1 MKFTKIAAA
10 AVAVS
15 TLAGSAFAADLPSRK
30 APVMVPPPPPVFTW
44 AGFYVGLNVGY
55 IDGPRTTSV
64 GYPIANDGTAGAA
77 FPGSQLAAAGMS
89 SYGIGQKGGVL
100 GGVQAG
106 YNWQF
111 GSAVLGL
118 EADFDGAGVKNR
130 GVFGGIQPFTG
141 FAGFSQESIVNSNTT
156 LNWIGTVRGR
166 IGYSP
171 FAPILIY
178 ATGGLAYGQ
187 VKTNIGYYQLI
198 LPPGACGPCNGASS
212 ALSMSGTRVGWTAG
226 AGVEWMVWQNVSLK
240 GEVLYYDLGK
250 QNGGTVMYNPNV
262 GAGTIFT
269 TTGAAVR
276 TRTDGIIA
284 RAGINYHFNWGAPMA
299 PVVARY

>member
-1 MKFTKIAAA
+1 MLKKALTTALFASVVSTA
-10 AVAVS
+10 AV
-15 TLAGSAFAADLPSRK
+15 AADLPSRK

-55 IDGPRTTSV
+55 IDGPRTTSY
-64 GYPIANDGTAGAA
+64 GFPIANDGTAGAA
-77 FPGSQLAAAGMS
+77 FPGAQLAAAGMS
-89 SYGIGQKGGVL
+89 SAGIGQKGGVL
-100 GGVQAG
+100 GGIQAG

-130 GVFGGIQPFTG
+130 GAGSSIQPFTG
-141 FAGFSQESIVNSNTT
+141 FANTQLSAVST
-156 LNWIGTVRGR
+156 NTSLNWIGTVRGR

-171 FAPILIY
+171 FAPILLY
-178 ATGGLAYGQ
+178 ATGGLAYGK
-187 VKTNIGYYQLI
+187 VSTNVGYYQMI
-198 LPPGACGPCNGASS
+198 LPPGACGPCNGS
-212 ALSMSGTRVGWTAG
+212 AAAVAMSGTRVGWTAG
-226 AGVEWMVWQNVSLK
+226 AGLEWMVWQNWSLK

-250 QNGGTVMYNPNV
+250 QNGATAMFNPNV

-284 RAGINYHFNWGAPMA
+284 RAGVNYHFNWGAPMA

>member
-30 APVMVPPPPPVFTW
+30 VPVIAPPPPPVFTW

-55 IDGPRTTSV
+55 VDGPRVTSY
-64 GYPIANDGTAGAA
+64 GYPIANDGSAGAA
-77 FPGSQLAAAGMS
+77 FPSSPLAAAGAS
-89 SYGIGQKGGVL
+89 FNGIGQKGGVL
-100 GGVQAG
+100 GGIQAG

-118 EADFDGAGVKNR
+118 EADFDGTGVRNR
-130 GVFGGIQPFTG
+130 GVGGGITPLAG
-141 FAGFSQESIVNSNTT
+141 FANQIESVVNTSTT
-156 LNWIGTVRGR
+156 LNWLGTVRGR

-171 FAPILIY
+171 FAPILLY
-178 ATGGLAYGQ
+178 ATGGLAYGK
-187 VKTNIGYYQLI
+187 VNTTVGYYQLI
-198 LPPGACGPCNGASS
+198 LPANTCGPCFGASS
-212 ALSMSGTRVGWTAG
+212 AISNSSTRVGWTAG
-226 AGVEWMVWQNVSLK
+226 AGLEWMVWQNWSLK
-240 GEVLYYDLGK
+240 AEALYYDLGK
-250 QNGGTVMYNPNV
+250 QTGSTIIANPNV

-269 TTGAAVR
+269 TTGATVR

-284 RAGINYHFNWGAPMA
+284 RAGINYHFNWGAPLG